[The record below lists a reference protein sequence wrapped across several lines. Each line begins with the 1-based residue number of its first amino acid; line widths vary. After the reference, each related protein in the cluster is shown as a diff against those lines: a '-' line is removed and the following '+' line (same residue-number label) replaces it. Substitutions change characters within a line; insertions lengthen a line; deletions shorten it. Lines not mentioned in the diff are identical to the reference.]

1 MCLDLGTEQ
10 GRHVVREIAATCDV
24 VVQNFRPGTV
34 EALGLGYADL
44 VKVNKTIIFASI
56 SGFGESGPYAKKRV
70 YDPIIQALSG
80 LTDIQADSESGRPKM
95 MRTVIPDK
103 VTALTAAQ
111 GITAALL
118 QRERTGEGQHLR
130 LAMLDAMIAFLWP
143 EGMINL
149 TVVDEVRDLRIGQLA
164 LDLIFQTSDGY
175 ITAGAMSDERVIF
188 ALPPQPSDVALP
200 ILDEYAKFV

>member
-1 MCLDLGTEQ
+1 M
-10 GRHVVREIAATCDV
+10 
-24 VVQNFRPGTV
+24 
-34 EALGLGYADL
+34 
-44 VKVNKTIIFASI
+44 NKTIIFASI

-175 ITAGAMSDERVIF
+175 ITAGAMSDDEWAGMCKTLERPDWV
-188 ALPPQPSDVALP
+188 SDPRFSSTSARFENAEVRIRETGK
-200 ILDEYAKFV
+200 ILRKRTSAEWLETLDANGVP